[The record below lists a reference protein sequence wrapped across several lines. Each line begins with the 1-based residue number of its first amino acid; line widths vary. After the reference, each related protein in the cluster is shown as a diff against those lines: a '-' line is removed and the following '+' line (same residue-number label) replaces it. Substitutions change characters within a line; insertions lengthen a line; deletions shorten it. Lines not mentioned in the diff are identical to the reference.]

1 MKIKEIQAGI
11 KITRNYDSYQAS
23 LTADIETG
31 ENPEKIG
38 MELMEKA
45 SEIVNEKILSELDKK
60 PLKIK
65 KINEIEVGAAWPSK
79 KFKDKLSVKD
89 NETGKWSAVKMIDLE
104 KVGEDYKRETSEG
117 VFKFKKLSEKERKNN
132 QMPMYRIYK
141 IGGFGK

>member
-60 PLKIK
+60 PLKVR
-65 KINEIEVGAAWPSK
+65 KINKIEIGAAWPSK